1 MELLNFDFVT
11 FIKTVGYVGIFAVI
25 FSESGLFIGFFLP
38 GDSLLF
44 TAGFLASQGYLNI
57 AVLLIL
63 CFAAAVLGDSF
74 GYAFGYRIGP
84 KIFTR
89 ENSRFFRRE
98 YIERTRAFYNVHGK
112 KTIVLARFMPVIR
125 TLAPIFAGVGNM
137 RYPTF
142 LFYNLVGAFLWTVG
156 LLFLGFTL
164 GNTIPNIDHYII
176 PIIILI
182 VIISFLLPL
191 LHVFRR
197 KK

>member
-11 FIKTVGYVGIFAVI
+11 FIKTVGYIGLFSII

-44 TAGFLASQGYLNI
+44 TVGFIASQGYLNI
-57 AVLLIL
+57 ALLVIIS
-63 CFAAAVLGDSF
+63 FAAAVLGDSF

-84 KIFTR
+84 KIFNK

-98 YIERTRAFYNVHGK
+98 YIERTRAFYDTHGK
-112 KTIVLARFMPVIR
+112 KTIILARFIPVVR

-142 LFYNLVGAFLWTVG
+142 LFYNVVGAFLWTMG

-182 VIISFLLPL
+182 IIISLMPPL
-191 LHVFRR
+191 IHILRG
-197 KK
+197 K

>member
-11 FIKTVGYVGIFAVI
+11 FIKTVGYVGIFGII

-57 AVLLIL
+57 ALLIIF

-84 KIFTR
+84 KIFNR

-98 YIERTRAFYNVHGK
+98 YIERTRAFYDTHGK
-112 KTIVLARFMPVIR
+112 KTIILARFIPVIR

-176 PIIILI
+176 PIIIFIVAVSFIPMLI
-182 VIISFLLPL
+182 HIL
-191 LHVFRR
+191 RG
-197 KK
+197 K

>member
-11 FIKTVGYVGIFAVI
+11 FIKTVGYVGIFAII

-57 AVLLIL
+57 VLLVII

-84 KIFTR
+84 KIFNK

-98 YIERTRAFYNVHGK
+98 YIERTRAFYDLHGK
-112 KTIVLARFMPVIR
+112 KTIVLARFIPVIR

-142 LFYNLVGAFLWTVG
+142 LFYNVVGAFLWTVG

-164 GNTIPNIDHYII
+164 GNTIPNIDRYII
-176 PIIILI
+176 PIVILI
-182 VIISFLLPL
+182 AITSFIPALIHIL
-191 LHVFRR
+191 RG
-197 KK
+197 K